1 MDKIDTLVIS
11 GGGPSGIAYLG
22 VFKGLYE
29 KKSYLV
35 QLDFYLRFY
44 SLYQIIILCGQK

>member
-22 VFKGLYE
+22 VFKGLFE
-29 KKSYLV
+29 KK
-35 QLDFYLRFY
+35 
-44 SLYQIIILCGQK
+44 IISTARLTLSVSTQKEMI